1 MKTFF
6 KTMQFLFLG
15 ALLCGAFMITS
26 CKDDNNGPKDDG
38 KVDPSTI
45 AASNLVAY
53 FPFEDNGTDAVGGLT
68 PTASP
73 NVTYVAGK
81 RDKAYQ
87 GADGGYFLYDLPTGN
102 KLKDLK
108 AFSVAMW
115 LYCPPALDGVPP
127 VPAFWQISGT
137 SDPVWG
143 NMILTQDRM
152 PEAADSLNLKI
163 VFHKE
168 GVTWANQFVGFANPA
183 LIENKWFHVIFAYDN
198 VTSKYMLYVNGT
210 PLSLSAGITDR
221 FESDAV
227 PQVPLGDLAFNNAT
241 QLSIGG
247 WMEKILGNR
256 NDEWMGYF
264 TGMIDEMRFYDKGL
278 SATEAKALFDA
289 EVTQLTE

>member
-1 MKTFF
+1 MKTIFR
-6 KTMQFLFLG
+6 TMQFVMLG
-15 ALLCGAFMITS
+15 ALLSGAFMFTS
-26 CKDDNNGPKDDG
+26 CKDDNNGTPNDG

-68 PTASP
+68 PTSSP

-81 RDKAYQ
+81 RNKAYQ
-87 GADGGYFLYDLPTGN
+87 GAVDGYFLYDLPSGN

-108 AFSVAMW
+108 AFSVALW

-127 VPAFWQISGT
+127 VPVFWQIGGT

-143 NMILTQDRM
+143 NMCLTQDRM
-152 PEAADSLNLKI
+152 PEAADSLNLKM

-168 GVTWANQFVGFANPA
+168 GVTWYNQFVGFSNPA
-183 LIENKWFHVIFAYDN
+183 FIENKWFHIIFSYDN
-198 VTSKYMLYVNGT
+198 VTSKYMVYVNGT
-210 PLSLSAGITDR
+210 PLSLSAGVTDR

-241 QLSIGG
+241 QLCIGG

-256 NDEWMGYF
+256 SDEWMGYF
-264 TGMIDEMRFYDKGL
+264 TGMMDEMRFYDKGL
-278 SATEAKALFDA
+278 SSTEAKALFDA
-289 EVTQLTE
+289 EVTQLSE